1 MFCGSI
7 GQGVWKM
14 AHVAKYTASAAGH
27 LMAHYE
33 RRQVE
38 ITGKD
43 GMTRKEY
50 IKFGNTDI
58 NLEKTHLNYN
68 LGPAGSQLDILKK
81 RLSEVR
87 VLKRADVNVMC
98 DWIVTLPAY
107 RIQSETQLSEE
118 EVEKLFFK
126 RVYQFLTDR
135 YGKRNVVSAYVHMD
149 EITPH
154 IHFSF
159 VPVTEDKKRG
169 GEKVSAKEV
178 LTRTD
183 LQTMHVDLEN
193 YLDSYRDIH
202 FEILNGATRD
212 GNRAIEELKRE
223 TAITRRNDLRAEI
236 TALEQKKDKILT
248 SAEVEA
254 LKGKKTLLGGL
265 KNVTYVEFEALK
277 RTAAQVDTAV
287 QEVKVAND
295 RAERAEAYAQAKAQS
310 ILAAERASMY
320 QEYQAKTATIR
331 SEYNELLQENIALT
345 KKINTLEKIVNY
357 LEHIVKTKM
366 PEILKTVDR
375 RIKNIIHPENDIE
388 L

>member
-1 MFCGSI
+1 
-7 GQGVWKM
+7 M